1 MQTSCAVLLPAVP
14 FLLMEGIAGAIMATE
29 TMKGWRV
36 TIIEE
41 RTDNLGSHSEHGIYF
56 NLECERRKMKRI
68 IILTASALICL
79 MVTGCYPTGEVDS
92 PDSVPQYITEPSGAD
107 SDEES
112 LENVIVNLYLPD
124 TPEKTMEF
132 DAAPRTWDNDN
143 LISIFLN
150 GKGEIVEDSYES
162 DMTPGE
168 TRYVFDIPNQYRLIV
183 ESGYIKYSDRGNIN
197 RDEYTILQSSWAT
210 DEMDKIFGND
220 ELDGFGS
227 NVALEDL
234 CQLLSQC
241 GITDY
246 GEPIVYPLHA
256 EKVNQ
261 YFEENFSTMEHKDGT
276 AYQVDWTEDE
286 EAYLIVYPQIING
299 TELSTDSTY
308 IDAIITRNGITELSV
323 MNWVDIN
330 SASETE
336 TNIAY
341 SSMDATNII
350 IDYYESL
357 IQDTPVELCDCK
369 LSMFPNSSV
378 GELTTHFIPV
388 WEFTVKT
395 QIEENKFMLSRKY
408 ISVSSGKQ
416 VGRAEQ

>member
-1 MQTSCAVLLPAVP
+1 
-14 FLLMEGIAGAIMATE
+14 
-29 TMKGWRV
+29 MKKIV
-36 TIIEE
+36 
-41 RTDNLGSHSEHGIYF
+41 
-56 NLECERRKMKRI
+56 
-68 IILTASALICL
+68 ILTASALICL
-79 MVTGCYPTGEVDS
+79 MGTGCYPTGEVSS
-92 PDSVPQYITEPSGAD
+92 PDSVSQYITESSVADLNEYDSGSSD
-107 SDEES
+107 SVNKA
-112 LENVIVNLYLPD
+112 LENVIVNLCLPD
-124 TPEKTMEF
+124 SPEKATEF
-132 DAAPRTWDNDN
+132 DAVPRTWDNDS
-143 LISIFLN
+143 LISLFLN
-150 GKGEIVEDSYES
+150 GKGEIVENLYES

-168 TRYVFDIPNQYRLIV
+168 TRYVFDIPNQHRLIV
-183 ESGYIKYSDRGNIN
+183 ESGYIKYSNRGNIN
-197 RDEYTILQSSWAT
+197 RDEYTILQSSWAI

-220 ELDGFGS
+220 ELDGFSS
-227 NVALEDL
+227 NTALEDL

-261 YFEENFSTMEHKDGT
+261 YFAENFSTMEHKDGT

-308 IDAIITRNGITELSV
+308 IDAVITRNGITELSV
-323 MNWVDIN
+323 TNWVDIN
-330 SASETE
+330 SSSETE
-336 TNIAY
+336 TNIVY
-341 SSMDATNII
+341 SSTDATNII

-378 GELTTHFIPV
+378 GEPATHFIPV
-388 WEFTVKT
+388 WEFTIKT

-408 ISVSSGKQ
+408 ISVNSGKQ
-416 VGRAEQ
+416 VARAEQ